1 MTKNN
6 SSRYQ
11 LKLKW
16 LRLKRNKMALMGMV
30 TIVLFFIIGIFGP
43 YIAPYDPLEED
54 LGKIQAGISAENL
67 LGCDQIGRDILSR
80 IIYGCSVTMKIGL
93 ISVLMGLFF
102 GTAIGAIGGY
112 YRGKVDAVCVFFADV
127 LFAFPGLLLAL
138 AIVATIG
145 TGVTGVIIA
154 TGFSS
159 IPQFIRVAR
168 SVVLTECQRDYV
180 LAARAIGEND
190 FSIILRY
197 VLPNC
202 LAPIVVLM
210 MLRIGVIILIASSLS
225 FLGLGIQPPTP
236 EWGSMLAQ
244 GRGYL
249 QVAPH
254 ITLFPG
260 LCIMIV
266 VLAFN
271 LFGDGLRDA
280 LDPRMKL

>member
-1 MTKNN
+1 MKKQ
-6 SSRYQ
+6 RIWQ
-11 LKLKW
+11 KW
-16 LRLKRNKMALMGMV
+16 VRLKRNKMALIGMV
-30 TIVLFFIIGIFGP
+30 IILACVMTALFAP
-43 YIAPYDPLEED
+43 RLAPYDPLEENLD
-54 LGKIQAGISAENL
+54 KIQAGISRENW

-80 IIYGCSVTMKIGL
+80 IIYGCAVTMKIAL
-93 ISVLMGLFF
+93 ISVLMGLIF

-112 YRGKVDAVCVFFADV
+112 YRGKVDAAGVFLADV

-138 AIVATIG
+138 AIIAAVG
-145 TGVTGVIIA
+145 TGLTGVIIA

-159 IPQFIRVAR
+159 IPQFIRVTR
-168 SVVLTECQRDYV
+168 SVVLGESQRDYV
-180 LAARAIGEND
+180 VAARAVGENH
-190 FSIILRY
+190 FSIMIRY

-225 FLGLGIQPPTP
+225 FLGLGVQPPMA

-254 ITLFPG
+254 ITIFPG